1 MSYPAKNKMMERL
14 LELIME
20 ENTGP
25 AGDLS
30 QRICVSVSTLNRC
43 LSELRELGYIVEYS
57 RIRQTYFL
65 TKK

>member
-1 MSYPAKNKMMERL
+1 MKYTYKAKMMERL
-14 LELIME
+14 LELITE
-20 ENTGP
+20 EKTGP

-30 QRICVSVSTLNRC
+30 QRMFVSVPTLNRYI
-43 LSELRELGYIVEYS
+43 SELRELGNIVEYS